1 MRLFFPLLLA
11 GAIAAT
17 PLSAQE
23 AQEARPVF
31 SEVVTPSAAN
41 FRSFPGIVRATREVN
56 LAFLAGGTIDTRP
69 VSLGDAVEGDAVI
82 ATLDERS
89 LRDDAVAA
97 RASLRAAEAQAAQAK
112 QAYQR
117 VEELNKRGVASTSN
131 LESAKAAM
139 ETTTAAADAARSTVA
154 RAEDAERYATLRAP
168 AAGII
173 TAIHAEPGA
182 TVTAGQPVVTL
193 ATNEGR
199 EAVIDVPPAYLPL
212 FTRDMQFHV
221 TPRIAGG
228 EAAVTGTLR
237 LVEPVVDR
245 AARMHRVRIALDRAN
260 LRLGSLVDV
269 SPDLREGHIISIP
282 GSAIDRR
289 EEKPRVWRI
298 GEGRKLEP
306 IDVELGPEIED
317 RVIVTAGLK
326 EGDEILTRGIEAAT
340 AGQIVGERISR

>member
-117 VEELNKRGVASTSN
+117 VEELNRRGVASTSN

-139 ETTTAAADAARSTVA
+139 ETTTAAAPRSRAPRMPSAMQRCGRRPPASSPRSMPSPALPSPPASRSSRSRPTKAAR
-154 RAEDAERYATLRAP
+154 R
-168 AAGII
+168 
-173 TAIHAEPGA
+173 
-182 TVTAGQPVVTL
+182 
-193 ATNEGR
+193 
-199 EAVIDVPPAYLPL
+199 
-212 FTRDMQFHV
+212 
-221 TPRIAGG
+221 
-228 EAAVTGTLR
+228 
-237 LVEPVVDR
+237 
-245 AARMHRVRIALDRAN
+245 
-260 LRLGSLVDV
+260 
-269 SPDLREGHIISIP
+269 
-282 GSAIDRR
+282 
-289 EEKPRVWRI
+289 
-298 GEGRKLEP
+298 
-306 IDVELGPEIED
+306 
-317 RVIVTAGLK
+317 
-326 EGDEILTRGIEAAT
+326 
-340 AGQIVGERISR
+340 